1 MKSMRQRDDQSLNFY
16 LLRCLVA
23 LVEHSHVTRAAD
35 SLDMSQ
41 PAMSRAMGQLRKLTG
56 DPILVKGESGL
67 IPTAKAQ
74 QLRDFAASLLRGVD
88 HLLGDALAFD
98 PVKTARSFRILAT
111 DYVECVFLN
120 PMMNR
125 LGHAFP
131 HISASVAHPVNPKLI
146 NPMLERGE
154 VDFCIGMLPPSLDSL
169 RHRLLFNDRVSCVA
183 SKAHAAV
190 GRRLSASE
198 FAQLDHLVIK
208 PTVLAFGEAVDDG
221 LASRGLAR
229 NVRLVSP
236 GYLSVPYVVESSSLV
251 ALVPQTLAQRF
262 AARFDLAML
271 DVDLDMAGYAVYLYW
286 HERTHHHQEHVWFR
300 ETALRMAPTLPAAG
314 PR

>member
-1 MKSMRQRDDQSLNFY
+1 MRQRDDQSLNFY

-56 DPILVKGESGL
+56 DPILVKAESGL
-67 IPTAKAQ
+67 IPTAKAL
-74 QLRDFAASLLRGVD
+74 QLHDFAANLLRGVD

-98 PVKTARSFRILAT
+98 PVKTARSFRILST

-125 LGHAFP
+125 IRDSFP
-131 HISASVAHPVNPKLI
+131 NISAAVAHPVDLKLI

-154 VDFCIGMLPPSLDSL
+154 VDFCMGMLPPSLDNL
-169 RHRLLFNDRVSCVA
+169 RHRVLFNDRITCVA
-183 SKAHAAV
+183 AKSHPAV

-198 FAQLDHLVIK
+198 FAQLDHMVIR
-208 PTVLAFGEAVDDG
+208 PTVVRFGATVDDS
-221 LASRGLAR
+221 LADRGLAR
-229 NVRLVSP
+229 NVRLISP
-236 GYLSVPYVVESSSLV
+236 GYLSVPYVVQSSSVV

-262 AARFDLAML
+262 VGHFDVTTL
-271 DVDLDMAGYAVYLYW
+271 DIDLDMEGYAVYLYW

-300 ETALRMAPTLPAAG
+300 DRALRMASTLSGLGPA
-314 PR
+314 